1 MDAKSGRKTLL
12 AINEYLTYV
21 LDVFEDFFAFPGFRK
36 YGLSHQY
43 EVLPFWFYLS
53 LKFNEKAHQNT

>member
-1 MDAKSGRKTLL
+1 MDAKSERKTLL

-21 LDVFEDFFAFPGFRK
+21 LDVFEDFVAFPGFKK

-43 EVLPFWFYLS
+43 EVLVLS
-53 LKFNEKAHQNT
+53 QFEI